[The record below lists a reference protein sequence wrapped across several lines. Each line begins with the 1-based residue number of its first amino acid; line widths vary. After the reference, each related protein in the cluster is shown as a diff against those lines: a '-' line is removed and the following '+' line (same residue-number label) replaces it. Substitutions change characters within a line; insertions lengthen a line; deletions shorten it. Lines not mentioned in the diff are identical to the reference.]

1 MRRCRVSGA
10 NHDFYQR
17 LLELMGKG
25 TVIVENLTN
34 LAGIPGEIENV
45 AASHVHGY
53 YRGTGQRVCLAPFA
67 AMV

>member
-1 MRRCRVSGA
+1 
-10 NHDFYQR
+10 
-17 LLELMGKG
+17 MGKG

-34 LAGIPGEIENV
+34 LAAIPGEIQNV